1 MTRAGQLGQ
10 RADDLPPASAPGAAW
25 EGHRLQQVVIEVAER
40 LDIHRVASL
49 LDDDSP
55 WSEPA
60 SDGRRAHF
68 RLRVVRRSAAR
79 GPGGLTGV
87 VGKVDAA
94 VLNFERDGAM
104 SYGHVQVA
112 LANGLRGDPPL

>member
-1 MTRAGQLGQ
+1 M
-10 RADDLPPASAPGAAW
+10 
-25 EGHRLQQVVIEVAER
+25 IEVAER
-40 LDIHRVASL
+40 LDVHRVASL
-49 LDDDSP
+49 LEDDSP
-55 WSEPA
+55 RSEPA
-60 SDGRRAHF
+60 SDGRAAHF